1 MIRPCL
7 ILLALALATPSRAEE
22 TTHLQPQQTLVPS
35 GEMRGLVLLFSD
47 HGGIDDQDRAAAKAL
62 VDAGSLVAEI
72 DSDSYLASFAAELGT
87 CDFLVPDIEA
97 LSRQLQRVHPGVT
110 YHAPILAG
118 RGLGGTLAEAGLAQ
132 AYPATVAGAA
142 SLDPAESAGATKPF
156 CGDPLAVHKSLQ
168 GFWVAGFSAPG
179 ARRDR
184 VAALQAS
191 GTPVTIEDARTL
203 DALVLPHLPP
213 PSAEIDALPLV
224 ELPAEHPSDLL
235 AVVLSGDGGWRDI
248 DSSLAE
254 ALRQSGVSVV
264 GWDSL
269 RYFWNEKTPN
279 QTAEDLAAVLQIYM
293 AKWQASRVALIGY
306 SFGADIL
313 PFAYDRLPADLQG
326 HVVQI
331 SLLGFADRADFEISM
346 TGWLGAPP
354 SDKALPV
361 TPEIARVPAGMLQCF
376 HGSEE
381 SDNAC
386 AILPKGVEQ
395 IELPGGHHFDGAYDE
410 LARRILAGLQR
421 RSGR

>member
-1 MIRPCL
+1 MIRSCL
-7 ILLALALATPSRAEE
+7 ILLALALAAPARADETARLTPEQV
-22 TTHLQPQQTLVPS
+22 LIPS
-35 GEMRGLVLLFSD
+35 GEMSGLVLLFSD
-47 HGGIDDQDRAAAKAL
+47 HGGIAGKDRAAAKAL
-62 VDAGSLVAEI
+62 ADAGALVAEI
-72 DSDSYLASFAAELGT
+72 DSDRYLAALDAELGA

-97 LSRQLQRVHPGVT
+97 LSRQLQRAHPGAT

-118 RGLGGTLAEAGLAQ
+118 SGLGGTLAEAGLAQ

-142 SLDPAESAGATKPF
+142 SLDPAESIVTAKKF
-156 CGDPLAVHKSLQ
+156 CGDPLGAHKSLQ
-168 GFWVAGFSAPG
+168 GFWVAGFSAAG

-184 VAALQAS
+184 IAALQAG
-191 GTPVTIEDARTL
+191 GTPVTIEDAKTV

-213 PSAEIDALPLV
+213 AADIGALPLV

-248 DSSLAE
+248 DSRLAE
-254 ALRQSGVSVV
+254 ALRNSGVSVV

-269 RYFWNEKTPN
+269 RYFWNEKTPD

-293 AKWQASRVALIGY
+293 AKFQARRVALIGY
-306 SFGADIL
+306 SFGADVL
-313 PFAYDRLPADLQG
+313 PFAYDRLPADLKG

-361 TPEIARVPAGMLQCF
+361 GPELAHIPPGMLQCF
-376 HGSEE
+376 HGAEE

-386 AILPKGVEQ
+386 AILPKGAEQ

-410 LARRILAGLQR
+410 IARRILAGLQR